1 MSVDT
6 KLREASESVR
16 QARREAEFTSRPP
29 QRRPQTRRAPILGAV
44 VVFALVVG
52 IGVPALLYA
61 PTTEPAS
68 DVGAGGET
76 GFPLLILDGGDWY
89 ANGARD
95 TVDESGERVGTWVGY
110 TNPAG
115 GNMALTVR
123 QVGEDHVLANEPD
136 PSSGPQAETLAMAS
150 ESRLVDIGDGEA
162 VLYFIPADSGSE
174 EGNLYGLR
182 WIPRPGAEAIMFT
195 SQTSGEQ
202 VAIELANSLVPTD
215 EATWNALVTANGAV
229 PTTTGDGTTGTTLG
243 SEDQDQ

>member
-16 QARREAEFTSRPP
+16 QARRGAQFTSRPP
-29 QRRPQTRRAPILGAV
+29 QRRLQTRRGAILGAV
-44 VVFALVVG
+44 AVFALVVG
-52 IGVPALLYA
+52 FGVPALLYA
-61 PTTEPAS
+61 PAS
-68 DVGAGGET
+68 DRAGDVGVDAGS

-95 TVDESGERVGTWVGY
+95 ILDESGERVGTWVGY

-123 QVGEDHVLANEPD
+123 RVGQDHLLADEPD
-136 PSSGPQAETLAMAS
+136 PASGPEAETLSLAS
-150 ESRLVDIGDGEA
+150 ESRLVDLEGAEG
-162 VLYFIPADSGSE
+162 VLYFIPADTRSE
-174 EGNLYGLR
+174 EGSLYALR

-195 SQTSGEQ
+195 SQLSGED
-202 VAIELANSLVPTD
+202 VAIDLANALVPTD
-215 EATWNALVTANGAV
+215 EGTWNALVSTNGAV

-243 SEDQDQ
+243 TEDQDQ